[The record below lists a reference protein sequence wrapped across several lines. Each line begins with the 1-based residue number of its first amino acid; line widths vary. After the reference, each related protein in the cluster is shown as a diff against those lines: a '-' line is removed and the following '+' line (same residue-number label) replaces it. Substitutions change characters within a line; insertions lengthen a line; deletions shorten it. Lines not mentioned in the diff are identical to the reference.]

1 MNKLCHFLLK
11 FKIDIRRIVF
21 KEILKKFNNIVI
33 PIFQSIE
40 KNKDEN
46 KNLAQLR
53 DTLLPKLMS
62 GELKLSEIKT
72 KLYE

>member
-1 MNKLCHFLLK
+1 MAAFAAILFSNRKSTE
-11 FKIDIRRIVF
+11 
-21 KEILKKFNNIVI
+21 EI
-33 PIFQSIE
+33 IE